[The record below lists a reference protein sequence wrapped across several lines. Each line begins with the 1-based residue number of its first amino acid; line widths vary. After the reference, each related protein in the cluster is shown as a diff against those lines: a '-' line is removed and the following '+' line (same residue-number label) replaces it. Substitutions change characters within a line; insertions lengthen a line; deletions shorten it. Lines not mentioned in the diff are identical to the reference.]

1 MCDYDKLRSELN
13 DLIKKKNYYWK
24 IISDFDGDITE
35 KNMEIGRCRSSSSNG
50 GKKHRTKRYKKS
62 RRHKRR
68 ATRRNRLQRM

>member
-13 DLIKKKNYYWK
+13 DLIKKKNDYWK
-24 IISDFDGDITE
+24 IISDIDGDITE
-35 KNMEIGRCRSSSSNG
+35 KNMEIGRCCSSSSKG

-68 ATRRNRLQRM
+68 ATRRNNRR

>member
-13 DLIKKKNYYWK
+13 DLIQKKNYYWK
-24 IISDFDGDITE
+24 IISEIDGDITE
-35 KNMEIGRCRSSSSNG
+35 KNMEIGRCSSSPKG